1 MQRFIKA
8 LRLQVTDNY
17 VTQHDTTGALT
28 STITLKIMLVALVFP
43 SPAMAIVGY
52 FFLFNKSPVDY
63 KKKCCFQKALADRTI
78 HN

>member
-28 STITLKIMLVALVFP
+28 STITLKIMLVALVIP
-43 SPAMAIVGY
+43 SPAMAIVG
-52 FFLFNKSPVDY
+52 
-63 KKKCCFQKALADRTI
+63 
-78 HN
+78 